1 MRIVGTILG
10 LVILGILAAALFIYS
25 GWYDV
30 AASKPHL
37 ALTSHLL
44 HTTMERSV
52 AVRAADIQP
61 PDLSGQDLIKKGAE
75 HYHRNCA
82 VCHGAPGILPGKIGK
97 GLMPQ
102 PPELAKKAGEWT
114 SAELYWIVKHGI
126 KMTGMPAWGKTH
138 KEEDLWAIVAFTERL
153 PKMSCRPTST
163 GSGCQT
169 HRHPVEPSTRIGRLP
184 VPRIPGS
191 RCQQLDASA

>member
-10 LVILGILAAALFIYS
+10 LVILGILTAALFIYS

-82 VCHGAPGILPGKIGK
+82 VCHGAPGIPLGKIGK

-153 PKMSCRPTST
+153 PNMSANEYR
-163 GSGCQT
+163 QW
-169 HRHPVEPSTRIGRLP
+169 
-184 VPRIPGS
+184 VP
-191 RCQQLDASA
+191 DASASRGTEHADRAASSATHSR

>member
-1 MRIVGTILG
+1 MRIIGTILG
-10 LVILGILAAALFIYS
+10 LVILGILTAALFIYS
-25 GWYDV
+25 SWYDV

-37 ALTSHLL
+37 ALTWHLL
-44 HTTMERSV
+44 QQTNECLV

-61 PDLSGQDLIKKGAE
+61 PDLSRQDLIKKGAE

-82 VCHGAPGILPGKIGK
+82 VCHGAPGIPLGKIGQ

-138 KEEDLWAIVAFTERL
+138 KGEGLWAIVAFR
-153 PKMSCRPTST
+153 
-163 GSGCQT
+163 
-169 HRHPVEPSTRIGRLP
+169 GRK
-184 VPRIPGS
+184 
-191 RCQQLDASA
+191 